1 MASNSFGKI
10 FKFTTYGESH
20 GLQIGC
26 VLDGIPPGIS
36 ISEKEIQIDLNKR
49 RPGSSKFVSQRK
61 EKDIIKITSGI
72 FEGKT
77 TGTPIAMNITN
88 EDQRSKDYE
97 ANKDIYRPAHAD
109 YTYQMKYG
117 IRDYRGGGRAS
128 ARETAMRVAAGSVA
142 KKILTHIINNRVK
155 IRGAVIQIGPHKI
168 NRKNWNWEV
177 IEKNDFF
184 CPDEKC
190 VNLWKDHLNNIRKQ
204 GLSCGAIIEINANNV
219 PIGLGEPIYDKLDSN
234 IASALMSIN
243 AVKGVEIGDGFKV
256 VNLTGETNADEITL
270 DKNNKAQFNSNHAGG
285 ILGGISSGQDIVC
298 RFVVKPTSSILKPIR
313 TIDKNNKER
322 EIITKG
328 RHDPCVGIRAVP
340 IGEAMV
346 ACVLADHAMQ
356 HIAVSKKMSLKD

>member
-1 MASNSFGKI
+1 M
-10 FKFTTYGESH
+10 
-20 GLQIGC
+20 
-26 VLDGIPPGIS
+26 
-36 ISEKEIQIDLNKR
+36 
-49 RPGSSKFVSQRK
+49 K
-61 EKDIIKITSGI
+61 EKLLERLS
-72 FEGKT
+72 
-77 TGTPIAMNITN
+77 
-88 EDQRSKDYE
+88 QRSKDYE

-128 ARETAMRVAAGSVA
+128 ARETAMSVAAGSVA
-142 KKILTHIINNRVK
+142 KKILIHIINNRVK
-155 IRGAVIQIGPHKI
+155 IRGAVVQIGPHKI

-177 IEKNDFF
+177 VGKNDFF

-190 VNLWKDHLNNIRKQ
+190 VDLWKDHLNTIRKQ
-204 GLSCGAIIEINANNV
+204 GLSCGAIIEINASNV

-243 AVKGVEIGDGFKV
+243 AVKGVEIGDGFEV

-298 RFVVKPTSSILKPIR
+298 RFVVKPTSSILKPIK

-340 IGEAMV
+340 IGEAMI